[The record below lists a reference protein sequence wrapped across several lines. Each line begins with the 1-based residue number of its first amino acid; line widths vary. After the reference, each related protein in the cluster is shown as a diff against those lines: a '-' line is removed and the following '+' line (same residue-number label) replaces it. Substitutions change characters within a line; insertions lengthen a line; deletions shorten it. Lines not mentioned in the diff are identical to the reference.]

1 MASTQHHKFEAL
13 KKFPPPPRTEPTKKT
28 SIETDA
34 ASLFLLA
41 QHYLQAAQLLSIVEV
56 KGNKM
61 RWHPYRLNA
70 AQAIELC
77 LSAYL
82 MQTGMTYDEVR
93 VFQHQVHPRAVFAAE
108 KGLILRKGTIEHLRR
123 MDSDREYLMVRYNP
137 APFAMS
143 ELTRI
148 RATLDELF
156 DKTGK
161 AFN

>member
-1 MASTQHHKFEAL
+1 MASTQQYKFEAL
-13 KKFPPPPRTEPTKKT
+13 QKFPSPPRTEPAKKA

-34 ASLFLLA
+34 ASLFALA
-41 QHYLQAAQLLSIVEV
+41 QHYLRAAQLLSIVEL
-56 KGNKM
+56 KGDKM

-82 MQTGMTYDEVR
+82 MQKGMTYDEVR

-108 KGLILRKGTIEHLRR
+108 KGLVLRKRTLEHLLR

-137 APFAMS
+137 APFALS

-148 RATLDELF
+148 KATLDELF
-156 DKTGK
+156 DKTGT